1 MLIIPDK
8 CLIPKGDTYGYDW
21 VYDKDL
27 YKQGIRKY
35 TKKPVNEVPKSLFIW
50 DDVPWKINLVESNY
64 LSTKITVERQEEPC
78 VILRT
83 GLYCPQQLIGK
94 STFINLMAGLED
106 CSTKRK
112 EVNFC
117 YPNSDYLN
125 KNIFCG
131 IREVSNI
138 KPFNLSD
145 MGRKRDT
152 FLQY

>member
-8 CLIPKGDTYGYDW
+8 CIIPTGDSYGYDW
-21 VYDKDL
+21 EYDREL
-27 YKQGIRKY
+27 YKMGIRKY
-35 TKKPVNEVPKSLFIW
+35 KKKPSDEVLKSLFIW
-50 DDVPWKINLVESNY
+50 DDEPWKINLVEDTHLTIKVS
-64 LSTKITVERQEEPC
+64 IERQEEPC
-78 VILRT
+78 VTLRT
-83 GLYCPQQLIGK
+83 GLYCPQQLIGN
-94 STFINLMAGLED
+94 STFIDLRAGLKE
-106 CSTKRK
+106 CSIKRK

-125 KNIFCG
+125 KSIFCG